1 MLPVTS
7 ELRLKKELSNQT
19 QNSNTI
25 GYESLAMMRRELARI
40 TKDTPQSFTLCENS
54 LTFKFRRC
62 AMASVEIFLANGFK
76 TRDNSVGTVTR
87 YRVDGPGI
95 KSRWRRDF
103 PTLRFTQPPVQM
115 GTGSFPGLKRPGR
128 GVDNLPLSSVKV
140 KERVVL
146 YL

>member
-1 MLPVTS
+1 
-7 ELRLKKELSNQT
+7 
-19 QNSNTI
+19 
-25 GYESLAMMRRELARI
+25 
-40 TKDTPQSFTLCENS
+40 
-54 LTFKFRRC
+54 
-62 AMASVEIFLANGFK
+62 MASVEILLANGFK